1 MNILFGALLIVMI
14 LLPGVIFR
22 ASYLHTA
29 YGKKTFK
36 SSFLDELLLSVVP
49 TLLIQLLGYSLVEL
63 VLQNVDEHLLY
74 LLIIN
79 NDKAIEYG
87 LSGRSVLLFSCYSL
101 CIYVLSWYLGSIARR
116 VVIRRKLDIKYPILR
131 LHNDWHY
138 IFSGLM
144 LDFPGQPG
152 DSNDVSAIWV
162 DVLVEGKAGEIIY
175 SGFLEQYVLSK
186 EDGLDRI
193 YLTGVRRR
201 RFTKE
206 EHGTR
211 PAVVNEETQAKV
223 DPDSEESASA
233 TDDSYYFM
241 PGDYFIIPYKEI
253 KNLNVIYYREQE
265 LSDPQEA

>member
-29 YGKKTFK
+29 YGKKTFR

-49 TLLIQLLGYSLVEL
+49 TLLIQVLGYSAVEL
-63 VLQNVDEHLLY
+63 ILQNVDEHLLY

-87 LSGRSVLLFSCYSL
+87 LSGKSVFLFSLYNL
-101 CIYVLSWYLGSIARR
+101 CIYIVSWYMGSIARK

-152 DSNDVSAIWV
+152 DSNDVSTIWV
-162 DVLVEGKAGEIIY
+162 DVLVESKAGEIIY

-193 YLTGVRRR
+193 YLTAVRRR

-206 EHGTR
+206 EQGAN
-211 PAVVNEETQAKV
+211 PAVVNDDVQARV
-223 DPDSEESASA
+223 DSDSEESTLA
-233 TDDSYYFM
+233 TDDRYYFM

-265 LSDPQEA
+265 LADQQEA